1 MSCAVQELV
10 VVLAID
16 ILRNLEAKSNI
27 LTHRKDV
34 KTLSQIA
41 ASGASPQ
48 QNRRQ
53 YKIGD
58 THRTKIQIWKS

>member
-1 MSCAVQELV
+1 MSCAVQEFV

-34 KTLSQIA
+34 KILSQIA
-41 ASGASPQ
+41 APRASPQ
-48 QNRRQ
+48 QNRRRHQ
-53 YKIGD
+53 VSD
-58 THRTKIQIWKS
+58 THRAKIQFWK